1 LYFAVTGVNAARNC
15 GDQAS
20 EIRGSMPA
28 GRAQRRV
35 EAIAQHV
42 SHWSCRSG
50 WIFRPAVGYCLF
62 PTLRRM
68 IEVNLRGRLG
78 NWLFQYAAG
87 RVLALRHDR
96 PLRLNI
102 SGLLGWND
110 PFGANVIESL
120 RYFDIAATYT
130 RIGAAR
136 RLLERLGSGVPQR
149 FDEGAWGYDPAF
161 ETLGPRSALSGYF
174 QSPRYWGAFERA
186 IRADLTVRRLPPA
199 PSIHE
204 MLAAIRRCNAVS
216 IHVRRRDYLRKE
228 LHNVCTDS
236 YFDRAI
242 SHMRLALQSPT
253 FFVFSDDL
261 PWCRERFTGKD
272 FIPVDVAVP
281 SRAAAA
287 DIYLMSECRHHIIS
301 NSTFSWWGAW
311 MNARPDKI
319 VVTPDRWFND
329 EAMNALAMR
338 DTVPAEWQRI
348 REP

>member
-1 LYFAVTGVNAARNC
+1 
-15 GDQAS
+15 
-20 EIRGSMPA
+20 
-28 GRAQRRV
+28 
-35 EAIAQHV
+35 
-42 SHWSCRSG
+42 
-50 WIFRPAVGYCLF
+50 
-62 PTLRRM
+62 M

-102 SGLLGWND
+102 SGLLGWKD
-110 PFGANVIESL
+110 PFGANVVESL
-120 RYFDIAATYT
+120 GFFDIAATYT
-130 RIGAAR
+130 RIGGAPR
-136 RLLERLGSGVPQR
+136 RLLDRLGSRALLR

-161 ETLGPRSALSGYF
+161 EALGPRTALFGYF
-174 QSPRYWGAFERA
+174 QSPRYWGALEPA
-186 IRADLTVRRLPPA
+186 IRAHLTVRVLPHE
-199 PSIHE
+199 PSFHD

-216 IHVRRRDYLRKE
+216 IHVRRRDYLREE
-228 LHNVCTDS
+228 LHNVCTDR

-242 SHMRLALQSPT
+242 GHMRLALQSPT

-261 PWCRERFTGKD
+261 RWCRERFAGKD
-272 FIPVDVAVP
+272 FILVDVATS

-311 MNARPDKI
+311 MNPRPDKI
-319 VVTPDRWFND
+319 VITPDRWFND
-329 EAMNALAMR
+329 EGMNALAMR

-348 REP
+348 REH